1 MYEIFEI
8 IVRVDKPISRF
19 EFERI
24 NAHIARIIGIKC
36 TTWVMDAILFSID
49 AGFMSVIIIPPHG
62 ISTVTPSGG
71 LTMAGTRSRTR

>member
-24 NAHIARIIGIKC
+24 NALIVRIIGIKC
-36 TTWVMDAILFSID
+36 TTLVMDAIFFSID
-49 AGFMSVIIIPPHG
+49 AEFMSVIIIPPHG
-62 ISTVTPSGG
+62 NLNERVELSQLIGP
-71 LTMAGTRSRTR
+71 